1 MAIFV
6 NLPSGEEGAN
16 PFAMFRSFFV
26 STALAAASVLSAQT
40 YVHQVLVLN
49 EGYFN
54 FNTQTQEVP
63 VSLGSYDPATA
74 AYQSVATITGAR
86 FGNFVAVEGNA
97 IYVSADDQ
105 LLKYDANNFTLLD
118 QATVPGIRRFA
129 FHGNEMVITLG
140 EVGGL
145 PHYVEVRD
153 KNSFDLLYSIDQA
166 VLPYSCEA
174 VQVVGD
180 KAYIGVNNAF
190 DWSNLM
196 GEVRVLDLA
205 TQTWEPAIDLG
216 PNGLNPEN
224 ILVKDDAVYAFN
236 NKDFTGSSIS
246 RISLQGALDYTIN
259 VASSSGCA
267 SSALVDDRV
276 YFMEYAQNELTR
288 FNLGTAVV
296 EDTLVGSPATYGLIH
311 DPVNHV
317 LYGTTTDFVTSGTLH
332 VMDFSG
338 SILSSVPVGVSP
350 GKLALDLRSATGV
363 EEADLTEASVFPV
376 PATDQVTIN
385 LPLGA
390 KATIATVVDAAGRRV
405 QLASTTHANQVKM
418 NVSSLRP
425 GLYTVLFAD
434 GRHARFSKQ

>member
-1 MAIFV
+1 M
-6 NLPSGEEGAN
+6 
-16 PFAMFRSFFV
+16 
-26 STALAAASVLSAQT
+26 LSAQT

-63 VSLGSYDPATA
+63 VSLGSYEPATGT
-74 AYQSVATITGAR
+74 YQAVATINGAR
-86 FGNFVAVEGNA
+86 FGNYVAVEGNA

-105 LLKYDANNFTLLD
+105 LLKYDANNYTLLD
-118 QATVPGIRRFA
+118 QATVPGVRRFA
-129 FHGNEMVITLG
+129 FHNNEMVITLG

-153 KNSFDLLYSIDQA
+153 KNSFDLLYSIDPS

-205 TQTWEPAIDLG
+205 TQTWEPTIDLG
-216 PNGLNPEN
+216 VNGLNPEN

-246 RISLQGALDYTIN
+246 RISLQGALEYTIN

-267 SSALVDDRV
+267 SSAMVEDRV

-288 FNLGTAVV
+288 FNLTTATV
-296 EDTLVGSPATYGLIH
+296 EDTLTGSPATYGLIH
-311 DPVNHV
+311 DAVNNV

-332 VMDFSG
+332 VMDLNG
-338 SILSSVPVGVSP
+338 AVLSSVAVGVSP
-350 GKLALDLRSATGV
+350 GKLALDLRSATGITEV
-363 EEADLTEASVFPV
+363 EQAAATVFPV
-376 PATDQVTIN
+376 PATDRVTIN
-385 LPLGA
+385 LPAG
-390 KATIATVVDAAGRRV
+390 TSTRVTSVQDAAGRAV
-405 QLASTTHANQVKM
+405 QPVITVTGVQVTM
-418 NVSSLRP
+418 DIAALP
-425 GLYTVLFAD
+425 AGLYTVVFAN
-434 GRHARFSKQ
+434 GMNARFSKQ

>member
-1 MAIFV
+1 M
-6 NLPSGEEGAN
+6 
-16 PFAMFRSFFV
+16 
-26 STALAAASVLSAQT
+26 LSAQT

-63 VSLGSYDPATA
+63 VSLGSYEPATGT
-74 AYQSVATITGAR
+74 YQAVATINGAR
-86 FGNFVAVEGNA
+86 FGNFVAVDGSA

-105 LLKYDANNFTLLD
+105 LLKYDANNYTLLD

-129 FHGNEMVITLG
+129 FHNNEMVITLG

-153 KNSFDLLYSIDQA
+153 KHTFDLLYSVDLS

-196 GEVRVLDLA
+196 GEVRVLDLT
-205 TQTWEPAIDLG
+205 TQTWEPTIDLG
-216 PNGLNPEN
+216 ANGLNPEN
-224 ILVKDDAVYAFN
+224 ILVNDDAVYAFN

-246 RISLQGALDYTIN
+246 RISLQGALEYTIN

-267 SSALVDDRV
+267 SSAMVEDRV

-288 FNLGTAVV
+288 FNLTTATV
-296 EDTLVGSPATYGLIH
+296 EDTLTGSPATYGLIH
-311 DPVNHV
+311 DAVNNV

-332 VMDFSG
+332 VMDLNG
-338 SILSSVPVGVSP
+338 AVLSSVAVGVSP
-350 GKLALDLRSATGV
+350 GKLALDLRSATGITEV
-363 EEADLTEASVFPV
+363 EQAAATVFPV
-376 PATDQVTIN
+376 PATDRVTIN
-385 LPLGA
+385 LPAG
-390 KATIATVVDAAGRRV
+390 TSTRVTSVQDAAGRAV
-405 QLASTTHANQVKM
+405 QPVITVTGVQVTM
-418 NVSSLRP
+418 DIAALP
-425 GLYTVLFAD
+425 AGLYTVVFAN
-434 GRHARFSKQ
+434 GMNARFSKQ